1 MKIDVL
7 PAVVLAIG
15 LAAGGWFAG
24 QGFVASRTVDRFVTV
39 KGVAERA
46 VQADVAIWSLRFV
59 STDDDLARALAE
71 IERSQ
76 TTILEFL
83 EDQGIDG
90 DTVEVQR
97 LDVTDNLANPYRSGP
112 VATRYIIDQTLMV
125 RSDDPPRI
133 RSASQQVSRLVDA
146 GVVLSNEG
154 GFDVGPTYL
163 FTRLNDF
170 KPEMIAEATSSA
182 RQAAEQFAQDSGSQV
197 GGIRRANQGV
207 FVVMPRDPT
216 MGASEESQLD
226 KQLRV
231 VATLDY
237 YLR

>member
-1 MKIDVL
+1 MKIETL
-7 PAVVLAIG
+7 PAAILAIG

-39 KGVAERA
+39 KGVSERA
-46 VQADVAIWSLRFV
+46 VQADVALWSLRFV
-59 STDDDLARALAE
+59 STDDNLARALSE
-71 IERSQ
+71 TERSR
-76 TTILEFL
+76 TTILDFL
-83 EDQGIDG
+83 EKQGIDRNA
-90 DTVEVQR
+90 VEVQR
-97 LDVTDNLANPYRSGP
+97 LEVTDNLANPYRSGP
-112 VATRYIIDQTLMV
+112 IATRYIINQTLMV
-125 RSDDPPRI
+125 RSDDPPKI
-133 RSASQQVSRLVDA
+133 RDASQRVSELVDA

-182 RQAAEQFAQDSGSQV
+182 REAAEQFAQDSGSEV

-207 FVVMPRDPT
+207 FVILPRDPT
-216 MGASEESQLD
+216 MGASEESQLE